1 MSENVGIGRKFE
13 VPDDW
18 DVSTIESNITD
29 IGDGGTPDTSVE
41 HYFGGNIRWAKIE
54 DINFKIGDTENHLTE
69 EGLNNSS
76 AKLWPEGSVIVTTGA
91 TIGKVGI
98 TQEPIATKQGIT
110 GIVTN
115 NNLDSRYFAY
125 YLLSERKSLQRF
137 AQGGTFEEIRPY
149 ILKRLRLPLPPIHEQ
164 RRIAE
169 ILSTVDELIHQTDA
183 VIEQTERLKRG
194 LMQDLLTQ
202 GIGHESFQKVQIGPK
217 NIEIPSSWCVV
228 DLAQIADIKGG
239 KRLPKEHNFSDE
251 VTSYPY
257 LRVSDFQNHSIN
269 TKNLKY
275 LEERT
280 AEKLDKYIISE
291 NDLFISIAGTIGKV
305 GTIPNHLDN
314 SYLTE
319 NAAKI
324 RITGG
329 IDNGYL
335 QYYLLGYIAQNEFDR
350 RSIVTTQPKL
360 SLYNIRRMPCFL
372 PSMHEQKEI
381 AKCFSAVDDTIQKEQ
396 QIKTKLEALKR
407 GLMQDLLTGK
417 VRVPVET

>member
-202 GIGHESFQKVQIGPK
+202 GIGHESFQTVQIGPK
-217 NIEIPSSWCVV
+217 THQIPTSWEISQLGEVAKMHKGRSPMPKSDKSLFDGEINWVKISEISKYHKLITDTEETVTKKGAEKSRIFPKGTLVIGIYGASRGGIAILDMKSCSHEGVV
-228 DLAQIADIKGG
+228 GIFSLDDTVDKNYLYYFLSNENLNELGHGAAQ
-239 KRLPKEHNFSDE
+239 
-251 VTSYPY
+251 
-257 LRVSDFQNHSIN
+257 
-269 TKNLKY
+269 KNL
-275 LEERT
+275 
-280 AEKLDKYIISE
+280 
-291 NDLFISIAGTIGKV
+291 NISILKSI
-305 GTIPNHLDN
+305 
-314 SYLTE
+314 
-319 NAAKI
+319 
-324 RITGG
+324 
-329 IDNGYL
+329 
-335 QYYLLGYIAQNEFDR
+335 YLL
-350 RSIVTTQPKL
+350 
-360 SLYNIRRMPCFL
+360 SLW
-372 PSMHEQKEI
+372 SMTP
-381 AKCFSAVDDTIQKEQ
+381 F
-396 QIKTKLEALKR
+396 TKSNKI
-407 GLMQDLLTGK
+407 
-417 VRVPVET
+417 